1 MKIAITAASGN
12 LGTEIVKA
20 TTALIGKETVI
31 GLARTPAKAAHLGID
46 IRAGDYNNI
55 DALEQSLHNVDTV
68 LLVSGMEAPEKRI
81 EQHRNV
87 IQAAKK
93 AGVKKI
99 VYTSV
104 QGAEEGTAFSP
115 IIQSNRQTEMD
126 VRNSGLDW
134 VIGRNGIYIEPDVE
148 YIETYKKDGRVA
160 NCAGDGKCGY
170 TTRPELAYAYARM
183 LTDSKH
189 NGQTYNL
196 HGEALTQYQLADYLN
211 QAFGTNLAYEPMTVE
226 AYRQERVAALGEFLG
241 TVIAGIYHGI
251 RDGELDNVSHFA
263 DAAGREHQ
271 SWESFFDNIKRK
283 NSSQPGNG

>member
-12 LGTEIVKA
+12 LGTEIVNA
-20 TTALIGKETVI
+20 TISLVGKENVV
-31 GLARTPAKAAHLGID
+31 GFARTPSKAAHLGIE
-46 IRAGDYNNI
+46 IRPGDYNAI
-55 DALEQSLHNVDTV
+55 DNLEVSFKAIDTV
-68 LLVSGMEAPEKRI
+68 LLVSGMDAPEKRI

-87 IQAAKK
+87 IRAAQK

-104 QGAEEGTAFSP
+104 QGAEDGTAFSP
-115 IIQSNRQTEMD
+115 IIQSNRQTEVD
-126 VRNSGLDW
+126 IRNSGLEW
-134 VIGRNGIYIEPDVE
+134 VIGRNGIYIEPDVD
-148 YIETYKKDGRVA
+148 YIETYKEAGFIA

-183 LTDSKH
+183 LTEGKH

-196 HGEALTQYQLADYLN
+196 HGETLTQYQLASYLN
-211 QAFGTNLAYEPMTVE
+211 QAFGTNLSYKPMTVE
-226 AYRQERVAALGEFLG
+226 AYQQERVAELGEFLG

-251 RDGELDNVSHFA
+251 REGELDNLSHFS

-271 SWESFFDNIKRK
+271 SWESFFEKIKRK
-283 NSSQPGNG
+283 NNSQPNGG

>member
-1 MKIAITAASGN
+1 MKIAVTAASGN
-12 LGTEIVKA
+12 LGAEIVKA
-20 TTALIGKETVI
+20 TAALIGKENVI
-31 GLARTPAKAAHLGID
+31 GLARTPSKAAYLGIE
-46 IRAGDYNNI
+46 IRSGDYNNI
-55 DALEQSLHNVDTV
+55 NELEKSLQNVDTV
-68 LLVSGMEAPEKRI
+68 LLVSGMDAPEKRI

-104 QGAEEGTAFSP
+104 QGADEGTAFSP
-115 IIQSNRQTEMD
+115 IIQSNRQPEMD
-126 VRNSGLDW
+126 VRDSGLDW

-148 YIETYKKDGRVA
+148 YIETYQKDGFIA

-170 TTRPELAYAYARM
+170 TTRTELAYAYARM
-183 LTDSKH
+183 LTESKH

-211 QAFGTNLAYEPMTVE
+211 QAFGTNLTYKPMTVE
-226 AYRQERVAALGEFLG
+226 AYRQERVAELGEFLG

-251 RDGELDNVSHFA
+251 HEGKLDNVSHFS
-263 DAAGREHQ
+263 DATGREHQ
-271 SWESFFDNIKRK
+271 SWESFFANI
-283 NSSQPGNG
+283 